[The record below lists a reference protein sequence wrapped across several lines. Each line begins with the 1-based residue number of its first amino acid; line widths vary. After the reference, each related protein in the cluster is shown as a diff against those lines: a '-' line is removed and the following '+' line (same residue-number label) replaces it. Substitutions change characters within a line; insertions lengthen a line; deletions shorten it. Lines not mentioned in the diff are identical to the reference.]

1 MACLYTGTQKLSPV
15 IIRDYQTATIS
26 DIMPTV
32 NLENYTIYTA
42 EETLDSLT
50 LIFPLSI
57 PTDFIA
63 QVSFVSG
70 EVETLIDTTGTSVE
84 WFGDNVSEV
93 IGPVLRTNCEYT
105 IVFYYTGTAIRGII
119 QGSSIS

>member
-26 DIMPTV
+26 GIMPTV
-32 NLENYTIYTA
+32 EIENYTIYTA
-42 EETLDSLT
+42 EDELDALIIEFPET
-50 LIFPLSI
+50 I

-63 QVSFVSG
+63 QINFISG
-70 EVETLIDTTGTSVE
+70 EVETLIDTTGTDVE

-93 IGPVLRTNCEYT
+93 IGPILRTNCEYS
-105 IVFYYTGTAIRGII
+105 IVFYYTGTTIRGII